1 MITDSKEYISFLKK
15 IQDSGITTYSA
26 LPSTEP
32 RFLIDANERKIT
44 VPSDFSFLSVR
55 YDHQAETVYFEID
68 RYFDDVDLSQHTCIV
83 QFVNKDEYGNVSEG
97 YYRVPVMDI
106 TTVEGKIIFGWL
118 IESPATKYAGDIEF
132 SVRFYS
138 ITNGLLDD
146 DDSLDGGND
155 NSLEDDLLFATD
167 DSNGNVTI
175 KHYFDDDS
183 NDNVAGDEYGMKFL
197 YNFNTV
203 SSKST
208 ILDTLQVCGTKFSHP
223 SEFEI
228 WVAKITEIVKNI
240 EQAEKSL
247 ADKIEETE
255 QHLVDTVDAT
265 KDEVANLLALT
276 EQQVELAKQQVVLAS
291 EQVPIVK
298 EQVALAAEKVRL
310 AEAQATISSQKAAD
324 ATQQAAVA
332 KNYSEVA
339 GRYANEAQQARNESE
354 DFAENSEDYALL
366 SQSYAVGG
374 TAVRDGEVIDNS
386 KYYYEQSKSIADNL
400 KG

>member
-1 MITDSKEYISFLKK
+1 MITDSKEYISFLKE
-15 IQDSGITTYSA
+15 IQDSGTTTYSA

-32 RFLIDANERKIT
+32 RFLINANKRKIT
-44 VPSDFSFLSVR
+44 IPSEFSFLAVR

-97 YYRVPVMDI
+97 HYRIPIMDV

-118 IESPATKYAGDIEF
+118 IENPATKYAGDIEF
-132 SVRFYS
+132 SIRFYS
-138 ITNGLLDD
+138 ITG
-146 DDSLDGGND
+146 
-155 NSLEDDLLFATD
+155 E
-167 DSNGNVTI
+167 
-175 KHYFDDDS
+175 
-183 NDNVAGDEYGMKFL
+183 GDEAKFL
-197 YNFNTV
+197 YNINTV
-203 SSKST
+203 PSKST
-208 ILDTLQVCGTKFSHP
+208 ILDTLQIHGTEYSHP

-255 QHLVDTVDAT
+255 QYLENTINAT
-265 KDEVANLLALT
+265 KGEVDNLLELT
-276 EQQVELAKQQVVLAS
+276 KQQVEFAKTQAALAADQVALA
-291 EQVPIVK
+291 K

-310 AEAQATISSQKAAD
+310 AEAQATIASQGAAE
-324 ATQQAAVA
+324 ATNQAALA
-332 KNYSEVA
+332 KNYSELA

-354 DFAENSEDYALL
+354 DFAENSEDYSIL

-374 TAVRDGEVIDNS
+374 TAVRDGEVTDNS
-386 KYYYEQSKSIADNL
+386 KYYYEQSKSIVDSL
-400 KG
+400 GG